1 MHWRDEAIVISVRPH
16 GETSVILEVL
26 ARAHGRTLG
35 LVKGGRSPRV
45 RPAVQPGN
53 LVSAGWRARLSEHLG
68 NFDVELMTGYAA
80 RAMASREA
88 LAMVTTMCFFAKF
101 LPERDPHPAL
111 FDAMLGVLDALEE
124 PAAPLAY
131 ARFEMLLLEE
141 MGFALDLSE
150 CAATGA
156 TENLIYVSPK
166 SGRAVSAEAGK
177 PYKDR
182 LLPLPAFLLDGSA
195 AIARHDIADA
205 LRLSGFFLEKHLREA
220 AGVGLPD
227 ERGRI
232 VAQILRMSADEAAG
246 DA

>member
-1 MHWRDEAIVISVRPH
+1 MHWQDEAIVISVRPH
-16 GETSVILEVL
+16 GETSLILEVL

-80 RAMASREA
+80 RAMASRVA
-88 LAMVTTMCFFAKF
+88 LAMVTSMCFFAKF

-124 PAAPLAY
+124 PGRAACLCPLRDAA
-131 ARFEMLLLEE
+131 ARGDGIRARSVGMRGDGRDGE
-141 MGFALDLSE
+141 
-150 CAATGA
+150 
-156 TENLIYVSPK
+156 LIYVSPK
-166 SGRAVSAEAGK
+166 SGRAVSAKAGR
-177 PYKDR
+177 PYRDR
-182 LLPLPAFLLDGSA
+182 LLPLPAFLIDASA
-195 AIARHDIADA
+195 PISAGDIAGA
-205 LRLSGFFLEKHLREA
+205 LRLSGFFLERHLREA
-220 AGVGLPD
+220 AGARLPE

-232 VAQILRMSADEAAG
+232 VAHILRTGGGEA
-246 DA
+246 